1 MNQMGSPVPCLNQ
14 RLTRIRDYLIKI
26 TSGFFKA
33 PVVMPSPLSLNRG
46 PEYPTSSRI
55 GRVPRLRKIQYS
67 RLGVSRGPY
76 YPLSDGTRESVGYAE
91 DSHHRTDQLAHRARL
106 PHFHA
111 NRSSIDLAE
120 YSNQRGRVPVQ
131 YGEISKAVQTQLGP
145 TQQNGRDPPQHS
157 QLEHRRHSAEQTE
170 WRREQGQANSP
181 LQQSEDTTLV
191 SVEAWG
197 GSGSARSQLPCKQ
210 SLSRKRTEC
219 MVKQWHSE
227 KEKLAKDDL
236 DAHKSEDVLYTLV
249 NIYTIMIRDRR
260 GVVGDVARAIG
271 GPLVAPPIDPIHIQR
286 YFGDFRGLGP

>member
-1 MNQMGSPVPCLNQ
+1 MPSLVGSEMCIRDRIEAVSILQKAQIRRAVHPFSTEKSPQQSRRSKLKEGHPMNQMGSPVPCLNQ

-157 QLEHRRHSAEQTE
+157 QLEHRRHSAEL
-170 WRREQGQANSP
+170 WRLCSN
-181 LQQSEDTTLV
+181 
-191 SVEAWG
+191 
-197 GSGSARSQLPCKQ
+197 C
-210 SLSRKRTEC
+210 EC
-219 MVKQWHSE
+219 
-227 KEKLAKDDL
+227 
-236 DAHKSEDVLYTLV
+236 
-249 NIYTIMIRDRR
+249 
-260 GVVGDVARAIG
+260 
-271 GPLVAPPIDPIHIQR
+271 
-286 YFGDFRGLGP
+286 